1 MGAQYSAGAD
11 IFNPFRPG
19 AGRAAPVDPF
29 IKALY
34 IAAVAGAGRY
44 LLNEIQMCANES
56 ENTGLEALE
65 ARVDT
70 LIEMLDRLKSENA
83 ALRKQQAGLRQE
95 RAMLIEKNEQ
105 AEARVKSIIARLSA
119 LEIRA

>member
-1 MGAQYSAGAD
+1 MPWPIAGPLPAKAEQA
-11 IFNPFRPG
+11 
-19 AGRAAPVDPF
+19 AGLAAPVDPF

-70 LIEMLDRLKSENA
+70 LIDMLDRLKSENA
-83 ALRKQQAGLRQE
+83 ALRTQQADLLQECAILR
-95 RAMLIEKNEQ
+95 EKNEQ